1 LVMEWL
7 EVAPHFQVEPSLYK
21 IPIAA

>member
-1 LVMEWL
+1 VMEWL